1 MAPIKL
7 PQVVGWSHSDI
18 KANLSLNETGVVAG
32 TDPNKVGLTKG
43 GGVIPPPLLTGTELG
58 KIKECIPNFIVQLV

>member
-1 MAPIKL
+1 M
-7 PQVVGWSHSDI
+7 VGWSPSDI
-18 KANLSLNETGVVAG
+18 KANLSLNVTEVVAG

-43 GGVIPPPLLTGTELG
+43 GTELG